1 MPEDPELMSV
11 VTRLCTYLR
20 AHPRSADT
28 ADGAARWWLRGGPA
42 APGEKVH
49 AALRWLEALGVVQAS
64 RAADGRVRF
73 RLQTG
78 VPDMDARLASL
89 AARPCGDGLPPPR
102 AGGGA

>member
-28 ADGAARWWLRGGPA
+28 AEGAARWWLRADPA
-42 APGEKVH
+42 APGAKVH
-49 AALRWLEALGVVQAS
+49 AALCWLEALGVVETL

-73 RLQTG
+73 RLCPG
-78 VPDMDARLASL
+78 VPDMDARLAAL
-89 AARPCGDGLPPPR
+89 AIDPRGAMPPSTR
-102 AGGGA
+102 VH